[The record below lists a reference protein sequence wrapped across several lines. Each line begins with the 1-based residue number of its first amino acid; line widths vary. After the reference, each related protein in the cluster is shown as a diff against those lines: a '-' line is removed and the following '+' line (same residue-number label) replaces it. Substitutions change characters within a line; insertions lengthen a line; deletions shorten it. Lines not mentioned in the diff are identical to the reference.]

1 MNLEKQW
8 MCLISII
15 SFELLP
21 RSKVFHLLRIGRL
34 QDSLCASWQEIYRV
48 QVSYH
53 SHCGWLTS
61 LEILACHDRL
71 HRWMFVFTLDV
82 YTTVC
87 KEGNKTVRKKTDGLL
102 WEHHYRQY
110 SLNLGAS
117 RRAHFSN
124 CWIKLEVAKAF
135 VRRTVS
141 DFYRK
146 KVKRF
151 VSFPSTVILLII
163 LDFSQGFSWK
173 AFISLIGM

>member
-1 MNLEKQW
+1 MNVPHKYLITWPITLKQ
-8 MCLISII
+8 SPP
-15 SFELLP
+15 SFEN
-21 RSKVFHLLRIGRL
+21 RKITRL
-34 QDSLCASWQEIYRV
+34 CVSWQEINGV

-53 SHCGWLTS
+53 SHHGWLTS
-61 LEILACHDRL
+61 LEILGCHNRL
-71 HRWMFVFTLDV
+71 CRWMFLFTLDV

-87 KEGNKTVRKKTDGLL
+87 KEGTKTMRMKTDGLV
-102 WEHHYRQY
+102 WKHHSRQY
-110 SLNLGAS
+110 SLNLGAL
-117 RRAHFSN
+117 RRAHFSSS
-124 CWIKLEVAKAF
+124 WIKLEVAEAF